1 MRSKGTTQLSLI
13 KQSIKLEIAQISPKG
28 SHKLPS
34 ERAYCQ
40 QFNSSRVTIKD
51 VLTGLETEGIIYREE
66 RRGWFVSPKR
76 IEYNPLSRTH
86 FHHMIDEQQREATTQ
101 VLAVITELAD
111 VEVASIL
118 KIEAQS
124 KTVHRIERLRFVD
137 NRAVLFVENCLIGE
151 LFPDILQQDLSQ
163 SLTGI
168 FLQKYGY
175 HTTRSHFD
183 VIPTS
188 ASKKVAKA
196 LHLAEGQQ
204 VLKITRVNYNQQ
216 QQLMDCE
223 FEYWRP
229 DSVMITIDS
238 LS

>member
-1 MRSKGTTQLSLI
+1 MRTKGTTQLSMI
-13 KQSIKLEIAQISPKG
+13 KQSIKQEIAQIITKG
-28 SHKLPS
+28 NDKLPS

-40 QFNSSRVTIKD
+40 QFNTTRVTIKD
-51 VLTGLETEGIIYREE
+51 VLTALETEGIIYREE

-76 IEYNPLSRTH
+76 IEYNPLSRAH
-86 FHHMIDEQQREATTQ
+86 FHHMIDEQKREASTQ
-101 VLAVITELAD
+101 VLTVATEPALG
-111 VEVASIL
+111 EVARVLNMDPQATMI
-118 KIEAQS
+118 
-124 KTVHRIERLRFVD
+124 HRIERLRYVD
-137 NRAVLFVENCLIGE
+137 NRAVLFVENCLIAD
-151 LFPDILQQDLSQ
+151 LFPDILKQDLSQ
-163 SLTGI
+163 SLTTL
-168 FLQKYGY
+168 FQQQYGY
-175 HTTRSHFD
+175 QTGRSRFD

-216 QQLMDCE
+216 LHLMDCE

-229 DSVMITIDS
+229 DSVMLTIDS